1 MRIKCTLPDHSG
13 VVQLEAIRQ
22 VEVTEVTQTAEAEG
36 GHKVVWL
43 QFMSTDD
50 LEPLQP
56 RELRYCD
63 QAPRSH
69 VERVGN

>member
-13 VVQLEAIRQ
+13 VVQLGAMRQ
-22 VEVTEVTQTAEAEG
+22 VEVTEVTQMAEAEG

-43 QFMSTDD
+43 QVISTGD
-50 LEPLQP
+50 LEPFQP
-56 RELRYCD
+56 RELRYCG

-69 VERVGN
+69 VICEGN

>member
-1 MRIKCTLPDHSG
+1 MRIKWTFPDHSG
-13 VVQLEAIRQ
+13 VVQLGALRQ
-22 VEVTEVTQTAEAEG
+22 VEVEEVTQTAEAEG

-43 QFMSTDD
+43 QVISTDD

-56 RELRYCD
+56 RELRYCG

-69 VERVGN
+69 VERAEN

>member
-13 VVQLEAIRQ
+13 VVQLVARRQ
-22 VEVTEVTQTAEAEG
+22 VEVTEVTQMAEAEG

-43 QFMSTDD
+43 QLISPED

-56 RELRYCD
+56 RELTYCG

-69 VERVGN
+69 VERAGN

>member
-1 MRIKCTLPDHSG
+1 MRIKWTFPDHSG
-13 VVQLEAIRQ
+13 VVQLGALRQ
-22 VEVTEVTQTAEAEG
+22 VEVEEVTQTAEAEG

-56 RELRYCD
+56 RELRYCG

-69 VERVGN
+69 VVRE

>member
-13 VVQLEAIRQ
+13 VVQLAAPPQ
-22 VEVTEVTQTAEAEG
+22 VEVTEVTQMAEAEG
-36 GHKVVWL
+36 GHKVVGL
-43 QFMSTDD
+43 QFISTGD

-56 RELRYCD
+56 RELRYCG

-69 VERVGN
+69 VARVGN

>member
-13 VVQLEAIRQ
+13 VVQLAAPPQ

-43 QFMSTDD
+43 QLNSTNH

-56 RELRYCD
+56 RELRYCG

-69 VERVGN
+69 VVRDGN

>member
-13 VVQLEAIRQ
+13 VVQLGAPRQ
-22 VEVTEVTQTAEAEG
+22 VEVTEVTQMAEAEG

-43 QFMSTDD
+43 QFQCIFD

-56 RELRYCD
+56 RELRYCG

-69 VERVGN
+69 VERAGN